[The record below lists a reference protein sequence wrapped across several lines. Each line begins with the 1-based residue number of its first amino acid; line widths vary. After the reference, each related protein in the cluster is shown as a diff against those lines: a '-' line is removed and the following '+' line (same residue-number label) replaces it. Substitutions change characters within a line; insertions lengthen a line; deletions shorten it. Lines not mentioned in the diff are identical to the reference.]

1 MNNNNERRIHVF
13 NNPRYITQGINETVP
28 LSLQLLMWNMIDTMQ
43 VSQKDYLQVFELS
56 EEDGKQKIIHKQEQ
70 PEYEKTH
77 LLDIA
82 DASFLY
88 AKIFVIDDETH
99 STMLLASEY

>member
-1 MNNNNERRIHVF
+1 MFTNK
-13 NNPRYITQGINETVP
+13 RYITKGVDNTVP
-28 LSLQLLMWNMIDTMQ
+28 PELQLLMWNMIDTME

-56 EEDGKQKIIHKQEQ
+56 EEDGKQKIIHRQEQ
-70 PEYEKTH
+70 PEYERTYS
-77 LLDIA
+77 LNMA

>member
-1 MNNNNERRIHVF
+1 MF

-28 LSLQLLMWNMIDTMQ
+28 LALQLLMWNMIDTMQ

-56 EEDGKQKIIHKQEQ
+56 EKDGKQKIVHKQEQ
-70 PEYEKTH
+70 PEYERTYS
-77 LLDIA
+77 LDME
-82 DASFLY
+82 DTSFLY

-99 STMLLASEY
+99 STMLLANEY

>member
-1 MNNNNERRIHVF
+1 MF
-13 NNPRYITQGINETVP
+13 NNPRYITKGVDDTVP
-28 LSLQLLMWNMIDTMQ
+28 PELQILMWNMIDSME

-56 EEDGKQKIIHKQEQ
+56 EEDGKQKIVHKQEQ
-70 PEYEKTH
+70 PEYKRTYSLEM
-77 LLDIA
+77 A

-88 AKIFVIDDETH
+88 AKVFVIDDETH